1 MTRTN
6 QRTIR
11 LTVAQATVEFLAAQF
26 SERDGER
33 RKLFAGCFG
42 IFGHGNVAGVGQALL
57 QHETQALAAGARPRL
72 PYVLARNEQAMV
84 HTSVAFARQKDRLET
99 WVCTASVG
107 PGSTN
112 MVTGAALATIN
123 RLPVLL
129 LASDT
134 FATRR
139 SAPVLQELEAPYAG
153 DVSVNDAFRPVSRY
167 FDRVWRAEQLPA
179 ALLQA
184 MRVLTNPAET
194 GAVTL
199 ALPQDVQA
207 EAHDWPVELFA
218 ERVWHV
224 ARPPAERARVAAAAQ
239 MIRNARRPMVVA
251 GGGVHYSGAE
261 AALAALCASTGIP
274 VGETQAGKG
283 SLLHGHPQEM
293 GAVGSTGTTAANALA
308 RDADVVIGVGTRWSD
323 FTTASR
329 TVFANPEVRFVNVNI
344 ADYDAGKQSGLSV
357 VADAREALTALTEAL
372 GDHAVDED
380 YRAEQARLWQEW
392 DAQVTLAHHPPASV
406 TDRLGPGL
414 LTQGEVLGLVNETSA
429 PRDVVLCAAGSMPG
443 DLHKLWRVRDRKGYH
458 VEYGYSCMGYEVP
471 ASLGIRLAD
480 ETRDV
485 FAMVGDGGYLMM
497 PTELV
502 TAVQERIKVIV
513 ILVQNHGFHS
523 IGSLSEEL
531 GSQRFGT
538 RYRYRAAD
546 GRLDGDL
553 LPVDLAANARSLG
566 VHVIEAGS
574 RDELEKAILVAK
586 QSPDDAGPIVIQVTT
601 DPMIYAPDSQ
611 AWWDVPVSQVAD
623 LPSTRDAY
631 GRYQEHLSGQRHFL
645 LPASPSSD
653 PAGKPAP

>member
-1 MTRTN
+1 MTE
-6 QRTIR
+6 TIR
-11 LTVAQATVEFLAAQF
+11 LTVAQATVEFLAAQL
-26 SERDGER
+26 SERDGVR
-33 RKLFAGCFG
+33 QRLFAGCFG

-57 QHETQALAAGARPRL
+57 QHETQALAAGRRPGL

-84 HTSVAFARQKDRLET
+84 HSSVAYARQRDRLQT

-153 DVSVNDAFRPVSRY
+153 DVSVNDAFRPVSRF
-167 FDRVWRAEQLPA
+167 FDRVTRAEQLPA
-179 ALLQA
+179 ALLAA

-224 ARPPAERARVAAAAQ
+224 ARPPAESARVAAAAELV
-239 MIRNARRPMVVA
+239 RGARRPMVVA

-261 AALAALCASTGIP
+261 AALEALCAATGIP

-283 SLLHGHPQEM
+283 SLLHGNPRLM

-308 RDADVVIGVGTRWSD
+308 READLVVGVGTRWSD

-329 TVFANPEVRFVNVNI
+329 TVFANPDVRFVNINI

-357 VADAREALTALTEAL
+357 VADAREALTALREAL
-372 GDHAVDED
+372 GDHVVDED
-380 YRAEQARLWQEW
+380 YGEEQARLWAEW
-392 DAQVTLAHHPPASV
+392 DTAVEAAYHPPAEV
-406 TDRLGPGL
+406 TERLAPGL

-513 ILVQNHGFHS
+513 VLVQNHGFHS

-538 RYRYRAAD
+538 RYRYRGAE
-546 GRLDGDL
+546 GRLDGEL

-566 VHVIEAGS
+566 VHVIEVAS
-574 RDELEKAILVAK
+574 REELENAVLVAK
-586 QSPDDAGPIVIQVTT
+586 QAPDDAGPIVIHVST
-601 DPMIYAPDSQ
+601 DPTIYAPDSH

-623 LPSTRDAY
+623 LDSTRDAY
-631 GRYQEHLSGQRHFL
+631 TRYLDHQAGQRHYL
-645 LPASPSSD
+645 APTT
-653 PAGKPAP
+653 AGVTDG

>member
-1 MTRTN
+1 MMGDTV
-6 QRTIR
+6 R
-11 LTVAQATVEFLAAQF
+11 LTVAQATVEFLAVQW

-33 RKLFAGCFG
+33 QRLFAGCFG

-57 QHETQALAAGARPRL
+57 QHETRALGAGRRPDL

-84 HTSVAFARQKDRLET
+84 HTSVAYARQKDRLQT
-99 WVCTASVG
+99 WACTASIG

-123 RLPVLL
+123 RIPVLL

-139 SAPVLQELEAPYAG
+139 SAPVLQELETPYAG
-153 DVSVNDAFRPVSRY
+153 DISVNDVFRPVSRY
-167 FDRVWRAEQLPA
+167 FDRIQRPEQLPS
-179 ALLQA
+179 ALLAA
-184 MRVLTNPAET
+184 MRVLTDPAET

-218 ERVWHV
+218 ERTWHV
-224 ARPPAERARVAAAAQ
+224 ARPPAERSRVLDAAEVV
-239 MIRNARRPMVVA
+239 RGARRPMVVA

-261 AALAALCASTGIP
+261 QALRAFCDATGIP

-283 SLLHGHPQEM
+283 SLPHGHPQQM

-308 RDADVVIGVGTRWSD
+308 RQADVVIGIGTRWSD

-329 TVFANPEVRFVNVNI
+329 TVFGAEDVRFVNVNV
-344 ADYDAGKQSGLSV
+344 AAFDAGKHSGLSV
-357 VADAREALTALTEAL
+357 VADARETLVALTEQLA
-372 GDHAVDED
+372 GHRVADD
-380 YRAEQARLWQEW
+380 YLAEQARLWQDW
-392 DAQVTLAHHPPASV
+392 DAQVETAYHPPATV
-406 TDRLGPGL
+406 TERLAEGL
-414 LTQGEVLGLVNETSA
+414 MTQGEVLGCVNETSD

-443 DLHKLWRVRDRKGYH
+443 DLHKLWRVRDRKAYH

-471 ASLGIRLAD
+471 ASLGVRLAD
-480 ETRDV
+480 ESRDV

-502 TAVQERIKVIV
+502 TAVQERVKVIV
-513 ILVQNHGFHS
+513 VLVQNHGFHS

-538 RYRYRAAD
+538 RYRYRDSAS
-546 GRLDGDL
+546 GRLDGDV

-566 VHVIEAGS
+566 VHVTEVAS
-574 RDELEKAILVAK
+574 RGELEKAIRMAK
-586 QSPDDAGPIVIQVTT
+586 EAPADAGPFVIQVTT
-601 DPMIYAPDSQ
+601 DPLVYAPDSE
-611 AWWDVPVSQVAD
+611 AWWDVPVSQVAE
-623 LPSTRDAY
+623 LETTREAY
-631 GRYQEHLSGQRHFL
+631 QRYAGHRAGQRQFL
-645 LPASPSSD
+645 APIPTSSD
-653 PAGKPAP
+653 DDEGAR